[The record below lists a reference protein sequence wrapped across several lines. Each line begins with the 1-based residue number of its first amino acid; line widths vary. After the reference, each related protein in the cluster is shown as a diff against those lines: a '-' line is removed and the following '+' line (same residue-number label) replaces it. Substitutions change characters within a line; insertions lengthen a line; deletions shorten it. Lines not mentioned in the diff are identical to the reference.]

1 MARDD
6 EMIASL
12 PAAALQDVLEGL
24 KHIQEHGHGLPLALT
39 LRPEYPLPAA
49 YVKIGQMMRM
59 GWVR

>member
-1 MARDD
+1 M
-6 EMIASL
+6 
-12 PAAALQDVLEGL
+12 LEGL